1 MPIPQ
6 LVEIGSKEV
15 SDVFDIKVSIRRNA
29 SASDNGAPPGP
40 ARSAAIRLT
49 RHSHNTPTTRF
60 FRYAASKAIPISDDE
75 KKKSRHD
82 KAAAFPGKIVFQD
95 SRDKE
100 TYRIE
105 WKLGSV
111 VDYEFVQSEAD
122 ADLQETI
129 TIRVED
135 LAISAAGGKA
145 EVEWTRQNV
154 PK

>member
-6 LVEIGSKEV
+6 LVVIGSKEV
-15 SDVFDIKVSIRRNA
+15 SDVYDIKISIRRNA
-29 SASDNGAPPGP
+29 AASGHGVPPGP
-40 ARSAAIRLT
+40 ARPAQIELT

-60 FRYAASKAIPISDDE
+60 FKYAASTSIPISDDE

-82 KAAAFPGKIVFQD
+82 KRAAFPGKIVFQD
-95 SRDKE
+95 SRNKE
-100 TYRIE
+100 TYRME

-111 VDYEFVQSEAD
+111 VDYEFSQSESD

-129 TIRVED
+129 TIKVLD
-135 LAISAAGGKA
+135 LTVSAGGGKA
-145 EVEWTRQNV
+145 EAEWTRQNM

>member
-6 LVEIGSKEV
+6 LVVIGSKEV
-15 SDVFDIKVSIRRNA
+15 SDVFDIKISLRRNP
-29 SASDNGAPPGP
+29 SASGNGAPPGP
-40 ARSAAIRLT
+40 ARSAVVELT

-60 FRYAASKAIPISDDE
+60 FKYAASKSIPISDDE
-75 KKKSRHD
+75 KRKSRHD
-82 KAAAFPGKIVFQD
+82 KQAAFPGKIVFQD
-95 SRDKE
+95 ARDKE

-111 VDYEFVQSEAD
+111 IDYEFAQSESD
-122 ADLQETI
+122 SDLQETI

-145 EVEWTRQNV
+145 EVEWTRQNM